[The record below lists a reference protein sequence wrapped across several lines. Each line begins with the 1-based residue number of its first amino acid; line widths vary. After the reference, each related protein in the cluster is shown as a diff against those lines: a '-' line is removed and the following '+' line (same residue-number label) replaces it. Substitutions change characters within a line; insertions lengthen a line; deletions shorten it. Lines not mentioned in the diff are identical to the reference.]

1 MSFHW
6 SVNLMIFIASWLWKC
21 IVVYSY
27 FLKTLLAFQKPRN
40 FNNAVKYF
48 IYTFVSDVKDD
59 ETYFKIV

>member
-1 MSFHW
+1 
-6 SVNLMIFIASWLWKC
+6 MIFIASWLWKC